1 MEGTTSHFRT
11 TASQTYDQSQT
22 VTFINHPLSNQTM
35 GRIKTQLI
43 KRLTKDIIKMSKP
56 ELGQEFEQNKKVV
69 AELISGASKK
79 IRNSVAGYATRLM
92 KVKEEY

>member
-1 MEGTTSHFRT
+1 
-11 TASQTYDQSQT
+11 
-22 VTFINHPLSNQTM
+22 M

-43 KRLTKDIIKMSKP
+43 KRLTRDIIKMSKP
-56 ELGQEFEQNKKVV
+56 ELGQDFEQNKKVV
-69 AELISGASKK
+69 AQLIGGASKK

>member
-1 MEGTTSHFRT
+1 
-11 TASQTYDQSQT
+11 
-22 VTFINHPLSNQTM
+22 M